1 MPATADARMRER
13 LLWIKDSSIMDLRHV
28 LADMCRNSSIPDSFF
43 RHYGMQPR
51 KSEAGWTCTHT
62 SNTASCLFVY
72 FVSFALYSSIVKH
85 RSPVF
90 V

>member
-1 MPATADARMRER
+1 MPATTDGRMRER
-13 LLWIKDSSIMDLRHV
+13 ALWIKDYSTINLQHV
-28 LADMCRNSSIPDSFF
+28 LARMCRDSSIPDSFF
-43 RHYGMQPR
+43 RYYGMQPR
-51 KSEAGWTCTHT
+51 KSEAGWACTHT

-85 RSPVF
+85 RFPVF